1 MLIYYNYK
9 KGEMNEKIIYIC
21 IVFASS
27 IVTTSGTGDGF
38 SGKIKVDVV
47 TNGEKIEDIKVVSN
61 SETSHIIS
69 RAFPILKERILKAQ
83 SPIVDS
89 VSGASYTSF
98 GVKKAVAE
106 ALKANGKDFG
116 RIRFNTK
123 APEQPV
129 ADLEAVNTDLVI
141 IGGGPAGLAAAISA
155 REAGLKNIILIE
167 KLDILSGNGKY
178 DMNFYDL
185 INSEAQKANGIND
198 SVEALIADNSN
209 PLDTPER
216 IRAQA
221 EGAFVLDKWLRSF
234 GVKLNYN
241 YGKRGHMAES
251 NAYAGA
257 HIQDGMEKKVKEL
270 GIDVRTGTK
279 GLDLIMKDGKAV
291 GVKVQNKNNFY
302 DINAKA
308 VILATGGFSANKE
321 LLKKYV
327 PGSEV
332 FQTSNQLGATGD
344 FIPVFEKNNIKTA
357 NLEVLNIFPFI
368 IRQTRDLTGGGDGFI
383 LVNKEGKRFTSE
395 SITYATR
402 FSTAQKI
409 LAQPD
414 SAAFYIYDQKLYDS
428 SYRLQK
434 HTAQGLHV
442 KANTLDE
449 LAEKLGIDK
458 DNLKATVKEF
468 NMAVR
473 GEIKDPFREKPTKKE
488 FMSEGPYYGVQVE
501 SAVHMTRGGVVAD
514 EKTQVY
520 YENGNVVKGLYAAG
534 EVANSNSGAYSA
546 AVIFGRIAG
555 EEAAKYINNN

>member
-1 MLIYYNYK
+1 MKKLFTSVLFLLISTF
-9 KGEMNEKIIYIC
+9 I
-21 IVFASS
+21 FATGT
-27 IVTTSGTGDGF
+27 VTTSGTGDGF

-47 TNGEKIEDIKVVSN
+47 TNGEKIEDIKIVSN

-129 ADLEAVNTDLVI
+129 ANLEAVNTDLVI

-185 INSEAQKANGIND
+185 INSKAQKANGIND

-234 GVKLNYN
+234 GVNLNYN
-241 YGKRGHMAES
+241 YGKRGHMAEAD
-251 NAYAGA
+251 AYAGA

-279 GLDLIMKDGKAV
+279 GLNLIMKDGKIA
-291 GVKVQNKNNFY
+291 GVKVQNRNNFY

-434 HTAQGLHV
+434 HTAQGLHT

-449 LAEKLGIDK
+449 LADKLGIDK

>member
-1 MLIYYNYK
+1 MKKLFTSVLFLLISTF
-9 KGEMNEKIIYIC
+9 I
-21 IVFASS
+21 FATGT
-27 IVTTSGTGDGF
+27 VTTSGTGDGF

-129 ADLEAVNTDLVI
+129 ANLEAVNTDLVI

-221 EGAFVLDKWLRSF
+221 EGSFILDKWLRSF
-234 GVKLNYN
+234 GVNLNYN
-241 YGKRGHMAES
+241 YGKRGHMAEAD
-251 NAYAGA
+251 AYAGA

-279 GLDLIMKDGKAV
+279 GLNLIMKDGKVV

-434 HTAQGLHV
+434 HTAQGLHT

-449 LAEKLGIDK
+449 LADKLGIDK

-468 NMAVR
+468 NMAVC

>member
-1 MLIYYNYK
+1 MK
-9 KGEMNEKIIYIC
+9 KL
-21 IVFASS
+21 FASVLFLLIS
-27 IVTTSGTGDGF
+27 TFIFATGTVTTSGTGDGF

-47 TNGEKIEDIKVVSN
+47 TNGEKIEDIKIVSN

-129 ADLEAVNTDLVI
+129 ANLEAVNTDLVI

-221 EGAFVLDKWLRSF
+221 EGSFVLDKWLRSF
-234 GVKLNYN
+234 GVNLNYN
-241 YGKRGHMAES
+241 YGKRGHMAEAD
-251 NAYAGA
+251 AYAGA
-257 HIQDGMEKKVKEL
+257 HIQDGMEKKIKEL
-270 GIDVRTGTK
+270 GIDVRTRTK
-279 GLDLIMKDGKAV
+279 GLDLIMKDGKVA

-327 PGSEV
+327 PGSEI

-434 HTAQGLHV
+434 HTAQGLHT
-442 KANTLDE
+442 KANTIDE
-449 LAEKLGIDK
+449 LADKLGIDK
-458 DNLKATVKEF
+458 DNLKETVKEF

-520 YENGNVVKGLYAAG
+520 YENGKVVKGLYAAG

-555 EEAAKYINNN
+555 EEATKYINNN

>member
-1 MLIYYNYK
+1 MK
-9 KGEMNEKIIYIC
+9 KLLLSAFILALST
-21 IVFASS
+21 FAGA
-27 IVTTSGTGDGF
+27 VDTTATIGKAGGF
-38 SGKIKVDVV
+38 SGEIQVEVITK
-47 TNGEKIEDIKVVSN
+47 GEKIEDIKLLSN
-61 SETSHIIS
+61 NETSHIIS
-69 RAFPILKERILKAQ
+69 RAFPILKERILEAQ

-98 GVKKAVAE
+98 GIKNAVAS
-106 ALKANGKDFG
+106 AMKQNGKDFG

-129 ADLEAVNTDLVI
+129 AHLEPVNTDLVI

-155 REAGLKNIILIE
+155 REAGLQNIILIE

-185 INSEAQKANGIND
+185 INSKAQRDAGVED
-198 SVEALIADNSN
+198 SVEKLIADNSN

-216 IRAQA
+216 VRAQA
-221 EGAFVLDKWLRSF
+221 EGSYVLDEWLR
-234 GVKLNYN
+234 GMGINLNYY

-257 HIQDGMEKKVKEL
+257 HVQDGMEAKVKEL

-279 GLDLIMKDGKAV
+279 GLDLIMKDGKAA

-308 VILATGGFSANKE
+308 VIIATGGFSANKE

-332 FQTSNQLGATGD
+332 FQTSNQIGATGD
-344 FIPVFEKNNIKTA
+344 FIPVFEKNNLKTA

-402 FSTAQKI
+402 FATAKLI
-409 LAQPD
+409 LEQPE

-434 HTAQGLHV
+434 HTAQGLHI
-442 KANTLDE
+442 KAETLDE
-449 LAEKLGIDK
+449 LAEKLGINK
-458 DNLKATVKEF
+458 DNLKVTVTDF
-468 NMAVR
+468 NRAIR
-473 GEIKDPFREKPTKKE
+473 GEIKDPFREKPAKKE
-488 FMSEGPYYGVQVE
+488 FMNEGPYYGVQVE

-514 EKTQVY
+514 EKTQVIH
-520 YENGNVVKGLYAAG
+520 EDGHIVEGLYAAG

-555 EEAAKYINNN
+555 AEAVKYINK

>member
-1 MLIYYNYK
+1 MKKLFASVLFLLISAF
-9 KGEMNEKIIYIC
+9 
-21 IVFASS
+21 VFATST
-27 IVTTSGTGDGF
+27 VTTSGIGDGF

-129 ADLEAVNTDLVI
+129 ANLEAVNTDLVI

-155 REAGLKNIILIE
+155 KEAGLKNIILIE

-234 GVKLNYN
+234 GVNLNYN

-257 HIQDGMEKKVKEL
+257 HIQDGMEKKIKEL

-332 FQTSNQLGATGD
+332 FQTSNQIGATGD

-395 SITYATR
+395 SISYATR

-414 SAAFYIYDQKLYDS
+414 SAAFYIYDQKLYDA

-449 LAEKLGIDK
+449 LADKLGIDK
-458 DNLKATVKEF
+458 DNLKETLKEF

-514 EKTQVY
+514 EKAQVY
-520 YENGNVVKGLYAAG
+520 YENGKVVKGLYAAG

-555 EEAAKYINNN
+555 EEATKYINNN

>member
-1 MLIYYNYK
+1 MKKLFTSVLFLLISTF
-9 KGEMNEKIIYIC
+9 I
-21 IVFASS
+21 FATGT
-27 IVTTSGTGDGF
+27 VTTSGTGDGF

-61 SETSHIIS
+61 AETSHIIS

-129 ADLEAVNTDLVI
+129 ANLEAINTDLVI

-234 GVKLNYN
+234 GVNLNYN
-241 YGKRGHMAES
+241 YGKRGHMAEAD
-251 NAYAGA
+251 AYAGA

-279 GLDLIMKDGKAV
+279 GLDLIMKDGKIA
-291 GVKVQNKNNFY
+291 GVKVQNRNNFY

-383 LVNKEGKRFTSE
+383 LINKEGKRFTSE

-434 HTAQGLHV
+434 HTAQGLHT

-449 LAEKLGIDK
+449 LADKLGIDK

-473 GEIKDPFREKPTKKE
+473 GEIKDSFREKPTKKE

>member
-1 MLIYYNYK
+1 MKKLFTSVLFLLISAF
-9 KGEMNEKIIYIC
+9 
-21 IVFASS
+21 VFASS

-344 FIPVFEKNNIKTA
+344 FIPVFEKNSIKTA

-434 HTAQGLHV
+434 HTAQGLHT
-442 KANTLDE
+442 KANTIDE
-449 LAEKLGIDK
+449 LADKLGIDK
-458 DNLKATVKEF
+458 DNLKETVKEF

>member
-1 MLIYYNYK
+1 MKKLFTSVLFLLISAF
-9 KGEMNEKIIYIC
+9 
-21 IVFASS
+21 VFATGT
-27 IVTTSGTGDGF
+27 VTTSGTGDGF

-47 TNGEKIEDIKVVSN
+47 TNGEKIEDIRVVSN

-129 ADLEAVNTDLVI
+129 ANLEAVNTDLVI

-414 SAAFYIYDQKLYDS
+414 SAAFYIYDQKLYDA

-458 DNLKATVKEF
+458 DNLKETVKEF
-468 NMAVR
+468 NMAVC

-555 EEAAKYINNN
+555 EEATKYINNN

>member
-1 MLIYYNYK
+1 MK
-9 KGEMNEKIIYIC
+9 KL
-21 IVFASS
+21 FASVLFLLIS
-27 IVTTSGTGDGF
+27 TFIFATGTVTTSGTGDGF

-47 TNGEKIEDIKVVSN
+47 TNGEKIEDIKIVSN

-129 ADLEAVNTDLVI
+129 ANLEAINTDLVI

-221 EGAFVLDKWLRSF
+221 EGSFVLDKWLRSF
-234 GVKLNYN
+234 GVNLNYN
-241 YGKRGHMAES
+241 YGKRGHMAEAD
-251 NAYAGA
+251 AYAGA
-257 HIQDGMEKKVKEL
+257 HIQDGMEKKIKEL
-270 GIDVRTGTK
+270 GIDVRTRTK
-279 GLDLIMKDGKAV
+279 GLDLIMKDGKVA

-434 HTAQGLHV
+434 HTAQGLHT
-442 KANTLDE
+442 KANTIDE
-449 LAEKLGIDK
+449 LADKLGIDK
-458 DNLKATVKEF
+458 DNLKETVKEF

-520 YENGNVVKGLYAAG
+520 YENGKVVKGLYAAG

-555 EEAAKYINNN
+555 EEATKYINNN

>member
-1 MLIYYNYK
+1 MKKLFTSVLFLLISAF
-9 KGEMNEKIIYIC
+9 
-21 IVFASS
+21 VFASG

-61 SETSHIIS
+61 SETFHIIS

-129 ADLEAVNTDLVI
+129 ANLEAVNTDLVI

-251 NAYAGA
+251 NAYAGT

-395 SITYATR
+395 SISYATR

-434 HTAQGLHV
+434 HTAQGLHT
-442 KANTLDE
+442 KANTIDE
-449 LAEKLGIDK
+449 LADKLEIDK
-458 DNLKATVKEF
+458 DNLKETVKEF

-473 GEIKDPFREKPTKKE
+473 GEIKDLFREKPTKKE

-520 YENGNVVKGLYAAG
+520 YENGKVVKGLYAAG

-555 EEAAKYINNN
+555 EEATKYINNN

>member
-1 MLIYYNYK
+1 MK
-9 KGEMNEKIIYIC
+9 KL
-21 IVFASS
+21 FASVLFLLIS
-27 IVTTSGTGDGF
+27 TFIFATGTVTTSGTGDGF

-47 TNGEKIEDIKVVSN
+47 TNGEKIEDIKIVSN

-129 ADLEAVNTDLVI
+129 ANLEAVNTDLVI

-185 INSEAQKANGIND
+185 INSKAQKANGIND

-234 GVKLNYN
+234 GVNLNYN
-241 YGKRGHMAES
+241 YGKRGHMAEAD
-251 NAYAGA
+251 AYAGA

-291 GVKVQNKNNFY
+291 GVKVQNRNNFY

-327 PGSEV
+327 PGSEI

-434 HTAQGLHV
+434 HTAQGLHT
-442 KANTLDE
+442 KANTIDE
-449 LAEKLGIDK
+449 LADKLGIDK
-458 DNLKATVKEF
+458 DNLKETVKEF

-520 YENGNVVKGLYAAG
+520 YENGKVVKGLYAAG

-555 EEAAKYINNN
+555 EEATKYINNN

>member
-1 MLIYYNYK
+1 MKKLFTSVLFLLISAF
-9 KGEMNEKIIYIC
+9 
-21 IVFASS
+21 VFASG

-116 RIRFNTK
+116 RIRFNIK

-129 ADLEAVNTDLVI
+129 ANLEAVNTDLVI

-221 EGAFVLDKWLRSF
+221 EGSFVLDKWLRSF
-234 GVKLNYN
+234 GVNLNYN
-241 YGKRGHMAES
+241 YGKRGHMAEAD
-251 NAYAGA
+251 AYAGA

-395 SITYATR
+395 SISYATR

>member
-1 MLIYYNYK
+1 MK
-9 KGEMNEKIIYIC
+9 KL
-21 IVFASS
+21 FASVLFLLIS
-27 IVTTSGTGDGF
+27 TFIFATGTVTTSGTGDGF

-47 TNGEKIEDIKVVSN
+47 TNGEKIEDIKIVSN

-129 ADLEAVNTDLVI
+129 ANLEAINTDLVI

-155 REAGLKNIILIE
+155 RETGLKNIILIE

-185 INSEAQKANGIND
+185 INSKAQKANGIND

-234 GVKLNYN
+234 DVNLNYN
-241 YGKRGHMAES
+241 YGKRGHMAEAD
-251 NAYAGA
+251 AYAGA

-291 GVKVQNKNNFY
+291 GVKVQNRNNFY

-308 VILATGGFSANKE
+308 IILATGGFSANKE

-434 HTAQGLHV
+434 HTAQGLHT
-442 KANTLDE
+442 KANTIDE
-449 LAEKLGIDK
+449 LADKLGIDK
-458 DNLKATVKEF
+458 DNLKETVKEF

-473 GEIKDPFREKPTKKE
+473 GEIKDPFRERPTKKE

-520 YENGNVVKGLYAAG
+520 YENGKVVKGLYAAG

-555 EEAAKYINNN
+555 EEATKYINNN

>member
-1 MLIYYNYK
+1 MKKLFTSVLFLLISTF
-9 KGEMNEKIIYIC
+9 I
-21 IVFASS
+21 FATGT
-27 IVTTSGTGDGF
+27 VTTSGTGDGF

-129 ADLEAVNTDLVI
+129 ANLEAINTDLVI

-221 EGAFVLDKWLRSF
+221 EGSFVLDKWLRSF
-234 GVKLNYN
+234 GVNLNYN
-241 YGKRGHMAES
+241 YGKRGHMAEAD
-251 NAYAGA
+251 AYAGA

-434 HTAQGLHV
+434 HTAQGLHT
-442 KANTLDE
+442 KANTIDE
-449 LAEKLGIDK
+449 LADKLGIDK
-458 DNLKATVKEF
+458 DNLKETVKEF

-520 YENGNVVKGLYAAG
+520 YENGKVVKGLYAAG

-555 EEAAKYINNN
+555 EEATKYINNN

>member
-1 MLIYYNYK
+1 MK
-9 KGEMNEKIIYIC
+9 KL
-21 IVFASS
+21 FASVLFLLIS
-27 IVTTSGTGDGF
+27 TFIFATGTVTTSGTGDGF

-47 TNGEKIEDIKVVSN
+47 TNGEKIEDIKIVSN

-129 ADLEAVNTDLVI
+129 ANLEAVNTDLVI

-185 INSEAQKANGIND
+185 INSKAQKANGIND

-216 IRAQA
+216 IRTQA

-234 GVKLNYN
+234 GVNLNYN
-241 YGKRGHMAES
+241 YGKRGHMAEAD
-251 NAYAGA
+251 AYAGA

-291 GVKVQNKNNFY
+291 GVKVQNRNNFY

-434 HTAQGLHV
+434 HTAQGLHT
-442 KANTLDE
+442 KANTIDE
-449 LAEKLGIDK
+449 LADKLGIDK
-458 DNLKATVKEF
+458 DNLKETVKEF

-520 YENGNVVKGLYAAG
+520 YENGKVVKGLYAAG

-555 EEAAKYINNN
+555 EEATKYINNN

>member
-1 MLIYYNYK
+1 MKKLFTSVLFLLISAF
-9 KGEMNEKIIYIC
+9 
-21 IVFASS
+21 VFASG

-129 ADLEAVNTDLVI
+129 ANLEAVNTDLVI

-216 IRAQA
+216 ISAQA

-395 SITYATR
+395 SISYATR

-434 HTAQGLHV
+434 HTAQGLHT
-442 KANTLDE
+442 KANTIDE
-449 LAEKLGIDK
+449 LADKLEIDK
-458 DNLKATVKEF
+458 DNLKETVKEF

-473 GEIKDPFREKPTKKE
+473 GEIKDLFREKPTKKE

-520 YENGNVVKGLYAAG
+520 YENGKVVKGLYAAG

>member
-1 MLIYYNYK
+1 MKKLFTTALFLLISAF
-9 KGEMNEKIIYIC
+9 I
-21 IVFASS
+21 FAAGT
-27 IVTTSGTGDGF
+27 VTTSGTGDGF

-47 TNGEKIEDIKVVSN
+47 TTGEKIEDIKLVSD
-61 SETSHIIS
+61 SETFHIIS
-69 RAFPILKERILKAQ
+69 RAFPVLKERILKAQ

-98 GVKKAVAE
+98 GIKKAVAE
-106 ALKANGKDFG
+106 ALKSNGKDFG

-129 ADLEAVNTDLVI
+129 TNLKAVNTDLVI

-185 INSEAQKANGIND
+185 INSEAQKARGIND
-198 SVEALIADNSN
+198 TVEALIADNTN

-279 GLDLIMKDGKAV
+279 GLDLIMKDGKAA
-291 GVKVQNKNNFY
+291 GVKVQNGNNFY

-308 VILATGGFSANKE
+308 VIIATGGFSANKE

-332 FQTSNQLGATGD
+332 FQTSNQIGATGD

-383 LVNKEGKRFTSE
+383 LVNKDGKRFTSE
-395 SITYATR
+395 NITYATR

-409 LAQPD
+409 LDQPD
-414 SAAFYIYDQKLYDS
+414 SAVFYIYDQKLYDAS
-428 SYRLQK
+428 FRLQK
-434 HTAQGLHV
+434 HTAQGLHT
-442 KANTLDE
+442 KAATLDE
-449 LAEKLGIDK
+449 LADKLGIDK
-458 DNLKATVKEF
+458 NNLKTTVEEF
-468 NMAVR
+468 NKAVR
-473 GEIKDPFREKPTKKE
+473 GEIKDPFRENPTKKE
-488 FMSEGPYYGVQVE
+488 FMTEGPYYGVQVE
-501 SAVHMTRGGVVAD
+501 SAIHMTRGGVVAD
-514 EKTQVY
+514 EKTQVLY
-520 YENGNVVKGLYAAG
+520 DNGNIVSGLYAAG

-555 EEAAKYINNN
+555 QEAAKYINK

>member
-1 MLIYYNYK
+1 MKKLFTSVLFLLISAF
-9 KGEMNEKIIYIC
+9 
-21 IVFASS
+21 VFASG

-129 ADLEAVNTDLVI
+129 ANLEAVNTDLVI

-344 FIPVFEKNNIKTA
+344 FIPVFEKNSIKTA

-434 HTAQGLHV
+434 HTAQGLHT
-442 KANTLDE
+442 KANTIDE
-449 LAEKLGIDK
+449 LADKLGIDK
-458 DNLKATVKEF
+458 DNLKETVKEF

>member
-1 MLIYYNYK
+1 MKKLFTIVLFLI
-9 KGEMNEKIIYIC
+9 ISTFI
-21 IVFASS
+21 FAT
-27 IVTTSGTGDGF
+27 VTTSGIGDGF
-38 SGKIKVDVV
+38 SGKIKVDVL
-47 TNGEKIEDIKVVSN
+47 TNGEKIEDIKLVSD

-83 SPIVDS
+83 SPVVDS

-123 APEQPV
+123 APEQP
-129 ADLEAVNTDLVI
+129 AANLEAVNTDLVI

-185 INSEAQKANGIND
+185 INSEAQKARGIND
-198 SVEALIADNSN
+198 TVESLIADNSN

-216 IRAQA
+216 IKAQA

-257 HIQDGMEKKVKEL
+257 HIQDGMENKVKEL

-279 GLDLIMKDGKAV
+279 GLDLIMKDGKAA
-291 GVKVQNKNNFY
+291 GVKVQNGNNFY

-332 FQTSNQLGATGD
+332 FQTSNQIGATGD

-409 LAQPD
+409 LDQTD

-428 SYRLQK
+428 SFRLQK
-434 HTAQGLHV
+434 HTAQGLHL
-442 KANTLDE
+442 KADTLDE
-449 LAEKLGIDK
+449 LADKLGIDK
-458 DNLKATVKEF
+458 NNLKSTVEEF
-468 NMAVR
+468 NKAVR

-501 SAVHMTRGGVVAD
+501 SAIHMTRGGVVAD
-514 EKTQVY
+514 EKTQVLY
-520 YENGNVVKGLYAAG
+520 DNGNIVNGLYAAG

-555 EEAAKYINNN
+555 QEAAKYINK

>member
-1 MLIYYNYK
+1 MKKLFTTALFLLISAF
-9 KGEMNEKIIYIC
+9 I
-21 IVFASS
+21 FAAGT
-27 IVTTSGTGDGF
+27 VTTSGTGDGF

-47 TNGEKIEDIKVVSN
+47 TTGEKIEDIKLVSD

-69 RAFPILKERILKAQ
+69 RAFPVLKERILKAQ

-98 GVKKAVAE
+98 GIKKAVAE
-106 ALKANGKDFG
+106 ALKSNGKDFG

-129 ADLEAVNTDLVI
+129 TNLKAVNTDLVI

-185 INSEAQKANGIND
+185 INSEAQKARGIND
-198 SVEALIADNSN
+198 TVEALIADNAN

-279 GLDLIMKDGKAV
+279 GLDLIMKDGKAA
-291 GVKVQNKNNFY
+291 GVKVQNGNNFY

-308 VILATGGFSANKE
+308 VIIATGGFSANKE

-332 FQTSNQLGATGD
+332 FQTSNQIGATGD

-383 LVNKEGKRFTSE
+383 LVNKDGKRFTSE
-395 SITYATR
+395 NITYATR

-409 LAQPD
+409 LDQPN
-414 SAAFYIYDQKLYDS
+414 SAVFYIYDQKLYDAS
-428 SYRLQK
+428 FRLQK
-434 HTAQGLHV
+434 HTAQGLHT
-442 KANTLDE
+442 KAATLDE
-449 LAEKLGIDK
+449 LADKLGIDK
-458 DNLKATVKEF
+458 NNLKTTVEEF
-468 NMAVR
+468 NKAVR
-473 GEIKDPFREKPTKKE
+473 GEIKDPFRENPTKKE
-488 FMSEGPYYGVQVE
+488 FMTEGPYYGVQVE
-501 SAVHMTRGGVVAD
+501 SAIHMTRGGVVAD
-514 EKTQVY
+514 EKTQVLY
-520 YENGNVVKGLYAAG
+520 DNGNIVSGLYAAG

-555 EEAAKYINNN
+555 QEATKYINK

>member
-1 MLIYYNYK
+1 MK
-9 KGEMNEKIIYIC
+9 KL
-21 IVFASS
+21 FASVLFLLIS
-27 IVTTSGTGDGF
+27 TFIFATGTVTTSGTGDGF

-47 TNGEKIEDIKVVSN
+47 TNGEKIEDIKIVSN

-116 RIRFNTK
+116 RVRFNTK

-129 ADLEAVNTDLVI
+129 ANLEAVNTDLVI

-185 INSEAQKANGIND
+185 INSKAQKANGIND

-234 GVKLNYN
+234 GVNLNYN
-241 YGKRGHMAES
+241 YGKRGHMAEAD
-251 NAYAGA
+251 AYAGA

-291 GVKVQNKNNFY
+291 GVKVQNRNNFY

-434 HTAQGLHV
+434 HTAQGLHT
-442 KANTLDE
+442 KANTIDE
-449 LAEKLGIDK
+449 LADKLGIDK
-458 DNLKATVKEF
+458 DNLKETVKEF

-520 YENGNVVKGLYAAG
+520 YENGKVVKGLYAAG

-546 AVIFGRIAG
+546 AVIFGRIA
-555 EEAAKYINNN
+555 A

>member
-1 MLIYYNYK
+1 MKKLFTSVLFLLISAF
-9 KGEMNEKIIYIC
+9 
-21 IVFASS
+21 VFASG

-61 SETSHIIS
+61 SETFHIIS

-129 ADLEAVNTDLVI
+129 ANLEAVNTDLVI

-395 SITYATR
+395 SISYATR

-434 HTAQGLHV
+434 HTAQGLHT
-442 KANTLDE
+442 KANTIDE
-449 LAEKLGIDK
+449 LADKLEIDK
-458 DNLKATVKEF
+458 DNLKETVKEF

-520 YENGNVVKGLYAAG
+520 YENGKVVKGLYAAG

-555 EEAAKYINNN
+555 EEATKYINNN

>member
-1 MLIYYNYK
+1 MKKLFTSVLFLLISAF
-9 KGEMNEKIIYIC
+9 
-21 IVFASS
+21 VFATGT
-27 IVTTSGTGDGF
+27 VTTSGIGDGF

-47 TNGEKIEDIKVVSN
+47 TRGEKIEDIKVVSN

-129 ADLEAVNTDLVI
+129 ANLEAVNTDLVI

-221 EGAFVLDKWLRSF
+221 EGSFVLDKWLRSF
-234 GVKLNYN
+234 GINLNYN

-270 GIDVRTGTK
+270 GINVRTGTK
-279 GLDLIMKDGKAV
+279 GLDLIMRDGKVV
-291 GVKVQNKNNFY
+291 GVKVQSGNNFY

-344 FIPVFEKNNIKTA
+344 FIPVFEKNSIKTA

-409 LAQPD
+409 LAQPE
-414 SAAFYIYDQKLYDS
+414 SAAFYIYDQKLYDA

-434 HTAQGLHV
+434 HTAQGLHI

-449 LAEKLGIDK
+449 LSDKLGINK
-458 DNLKATVKEF
+458 DNLKSTVKEF

-555 EEAAKYINNN
+555 EEATKYINNN

>member
-1 MLIYYNYK
+1 MKKLFASVLFLLISAF
-9 KGEMNEKIIYIC
+9 
-21 IVFASS
+21 VFATGT
-27 IVTTSGTGDGF
+27 VTTSGIGDGF

-47 TNGEKIEDIKVVSN
+47 TRGEKIEDIKVVSN

-123 APEQPV
+123 APEQPI
-129 ADLEAVNTDLVI
+129 ANLEAVNTDLVI

-221 EGAFVLDKWLRSF
+221 EGSFVLDKWLRSF
-234 GVKLNYN
+234 GVNLNYN

-279 GLDLIMKDGKAV
+279 GLDLIMRDGKVV
-291 GVKVQNKNNFY
+291 GVKVQSGNNFY

-344 FIPVFEKNNIKTA
+344 FIPVFEKNSIKTA

-409 LAQPD
+409 LAQPE
-414 SAAFYIYDQKLYDS
+414 SAAFYIYDQKLYDA

-449 LAEKLGIDK
+449 LSDKLGINK
-458 DNLKATVKEF
+458 DNLKSTVKEF

-555 EEAAKYINNN
+555 EEAVKYINKN

>member
-1 MLIYYNYK
+1 MKKLFTSVLFLLISAF
-9 KGEMNEKIIYIC
+9 
-21 IVFASS
+21 VFASG

-61 SETSHIIS
+61 SETFHIIS

-129 ADLEAVNTDLVI
+129 ANLEAVNTDLVI

-395 SITYATR
+395 SISYATR

-434 HTAQGLHV
+434 HTAQGLHT
-442 KANTLDE
+442 KANTIDE
-449 LAEKLGIDK
+449 LADKLEIDK
-458 DNLKATVKEF
+458 DNLKETVKEF

-473 GEIKDPFREKPTKKE
+473 GEIKDLFREKPTKKE

-520 YENGNVVKGLYAAG
+520 YENGKVVKGLYAAG

-555 EEAAKYINNN
+555 EEATKYINNN

>member
-1 MLIYYNYK
+1 MKKLFTSVLFLLISTF
-9 KGEMNEKIIYIC
+9 I
-21 IVFASS
+21 FATGT
-27 IVTTSGTGDGF
+27 VTTSGTGDGF

-129 ADLEAVNTDLVI
+129 ANLEAVNTDLVI

-409 LAQPD
+409 LAHLLHKKFLLNLILLLFIFMIKNYMIQVIVYKNIQLKD
-414 SAAFYIYDQKLYDS
+414 FIQKL
-428 SYRLQK
+428 
-434 HTAQGLHV
+434 
-442 KANTLDE
+442 TL
-449 LAEKLGIDK
+449 L
-458 DNLKATVKEF
+458 
-468 NMAVR
+468 
-473 GEIKDPFREKPTKKE
+473 
-488 FMSEGPYYGVQVE
+488 MS
-501 SAVHMTRGGVVAD
+501 
-514 EKTQVY
+514 
-520 YENGNVVKGLYAAG
+520 
-534 EVANSNSGAYSA
+534 
-546 AVIFGRIAG
+546 
-555 EEAAKYINNN
+555 

>member
-1 MLIYYNYK
+1 MK
-9 KGEMNEKIIYIC
+9 KLFTTVLFLFISAFI
-21 IVFASS
+21 FASGT
-27 IVTTSGTGDGF
+27 VTTSGTGDGF
-38 SGKIKVDVV
+38 SGKIKVDVL
-47 TNGEKIEDIKVVSN
+47 TNGEKIEDIKLVSD

-69 RAFPILKERILKAQ
+69 RAFPVLKERILKTQ

-98 GVKKAVAE
+98 GIKKAVAD
-106 ALKANGKDFG
+106 ALKSNGKDFG

-123 APEQPV
+123 APEQPIV
-129 ADLEAVNTDLVI
+129 NLKAVNTDLVI

-155 REAGLKNIILIE
+155 KEAGLKNIILIE

-198 SVEALIADNSN
+198 TVEALIADNTN

-216 IRAQA
+216 IKAQA

-257 HIQDGMEKKVKEL
+257 HVQDGMEKKVKEL
-270 GIDVRTGTK
+270 DIDVRTGTK

-291 GVKVQNKNNFY
+291 GVKVQNGNNFY

-332 FQTSNQLGATGD
+332 FQTSNQIGATGD

-383 LVNKEGKRFTSE
+383 LVNKDGKRFTSE
-395 SITYATR
+395 NITYATR

-409 LAQPD
+409 LDQPD
-414 SAAFYIYDQKLYDS
+414 SAVFYIYDQKLYDAS
-428 SYRLQK
+428 FRLQK
-434 HTAQGLHV
+434 HTAQGLHI
-442 KANTLDE
+442 KAATLDE
-449 LAEKLGIDK
+449 LADKLGINK
-458 DNLKATVKEF
+458 NNLKTTVKEF
-468 NMAVR
+468 NKAVR
-473 GEIKDPFREKPTKKE
+473 GEIKDPFRENPTKKE

-501 SAVHMTRGGVVAD
+501 SAIHMTRGGVVAD
-514 EKTQVY
+514 EKTQVL
-520 YENGNVVKGLYAAG
+520 YENGNIVNGLYAAG

-555 EEAAKYINNN
+555 KEAAEYINKR

>member
-1 MLIYYNYK
+1 MKKLFTIVLFLI
-9 KGEMNEKIIYIC
+9 ISTFI
-21 IVFASS
+21 FAT
-27 IVTTSGTGDGF
+27 VTTSGIGDGF
-38 SGKIKVDVV
+38 SGKIKVDVL
-47 TNGEKIEDIKVVSN
+47 TNGEKIEDIKLVSD

-83 SPIVDS
+83 SPVVDS

-123 APEQPV
+123 APEQP
-129 ADLEAVNTDLVI
+129 AANLEAVNTDLVI

-185 INSEAQKANGIND
+185 INSEAQKARGIND
-198 SVEALIADNSN
+198 TVESLIADNSN

-216 IRAQA
+216 IKAQA

-257 HIQDGMEKKVKEL
+257 HVQDGMENKVKEL

-279 GLDLIMKDGKAV
+279 GLDLIMKDGKAA
-291 GVKVQNKNNFY
+291 GVKVQNGNNFY

-332 FQTSNQLGATGD
+332 FQTSNQIGATGD

-409 LAQPD
+409 LDQTD

-428 SYRLQK
+428 SFRLQK
-434 HTAQGLHV
+434 HTAQGLHL
-442 KANTLDE
+442 KADTLDE
-449 LAEKLGIDK
+449 LADKLGIDK
-458 DNLKATVKEF
+458 NNLKSTVEEF
-468 NMAVR
+468 NKAVR

-488 FMSEGPYYGVQVE
+488 FISEGPYYGVQVE
-501 SAVHMTRGGVVAD
+501 SAIHMTRGGVVAD
-514 EKTQVY
+514 EKTQVLY
-520 YENGNVVKGLYAAG
+520 DNGNIVNGLYAAG

-555 EEAAKYINNN
+555 QEAAKYINK

>member
-1 MLIYYNYK
+1 MKKLFTSVLFLLISAF
-9 KGEMNEKIIYIC
+9 
-21 IVFASS
+21 VFASG

-47 TNGEKIEDIKVVSN
+47 TNGEKIEDIRVVSN

-129 ADLEAVNTDLVI
+129 ANLEAVNTDLVI

-209 PLDTPER
+209 PSDTPER

-395 SITYATR
+395 SISYATR

-434 HTAQGLHV
+434 HTAQGLHT
-442 KANTLDE
+442 KANTIDE
-449 LAEKLGIDK
+449 LADKLEIDK
-458 DNLKATVKEF
+458 DNLKETVKEF

-520 YENGNVVKGLYAAG
+520 YENGKVVKGLYAAG

>member
-1 MLIYYNYK
+1 MKKLFTSVLFLLISAF
-9 KGEMNEKIIYIC
+9 
-21 IVFASS
+21 VFASS

-473 GEIKDPFREKPTKKE
+473 GEIKDPFREKLTKKE

>member
-1 MLIYYNYK
+1 MKKLFTSVLFLLISTF
-9 KGEMNEKIIYIC
+9 I
-21 IVFASS
+21 FATGT
-27 IVTTSGTGDGF
+27 VTTSGTGDGF

-61 SETSHIIS
+61 AETSHIIS

-106 ALKANGKDFG
+106 TLKANGKDFG

-129 ADLEAVNTDLVI
+129 ANLEAINTDLVI

-234 GVKLNYN
+234 GVNLNYN
-241 YGKRGHMAES
+241 YGKRGHMAEAD
-251 NAYAGA
+251 AYAGA

-279 GLDLIMKDGKAV
+279 GLDLIMKDGKVA
-291 GVKVQNKNNFY
+291 GVKVQNRNNFY

-434 HTAQGLHV
+434 HTAQGLHT

-449 LAEKLGIDK
+449 LADKLGIDK

-555 EEAAKYINNN
+555 EEATKYINNN

>member
-1 MLIYYNYK
+1 MKKLFTIVLFLI
-9 KGEMNEKIIYIC
+9 ISTFI
-21 IVFASS
+21 FAT
-27 IVTTSGTGDGF
+27 VTTSGIGDGF
-38 SGKIKVDVV
+38 SGKIKVDVL
-47 TNGEKIEDIKVVSN
+47 TNGEKIEDIKLVSD

-83 SPIVDS
+83 SPVVDS

-123 APEQPV
+123 APEQP
-129 ADLEAVNTDLVI
+129 AANLEAVNTDLVI

-185 INSEAQKANGIND
+185 INSEAQKARGIND
-198 SVEALIADNSN
+198 TVESLIADNSN

-216 IRAQA
+216 IKAQA

-257 HIQDGMEKKVKEL
+257 HVQDGMENKVKEL

-279 GLDLIMKDGKAV
+279 GLDLIMKDGKAA
-291 GVKVQNKNNFY
+291 GVKVQNGNNFY

-332 FQTSNQLGATGD
+332 FQTSNQIGATGD

-409 LAQPD
+409 LDQTD

-428 SYRLQK
+428 SFRLQK
-434 HTAQGLHV
+434 HTAQGLHL
-442 KANTLDE
+442 KADTLDE
-449 LAEKLGIDK
+449 LADKLGIDK
-458 DNLKATVKEF
+458 NNLKSTVEEF
-468 NMAVR
+468 NKAVR

-501 SAVHMTRGGVVAD
+501 SAIHMTRGGVVAD
-514 EKTQVY
+514 EKTQVLY
-520 YENGNVVKGLYAAG
+520 DNGNIVNGLYVAG

-555 EEAAKYINNN
+555 QEAAKYINK

>member
-1 MLIYYNYK
+1 MK
-9 KGEMNEKIIYIC
+9 KL
-21 IVFASS
+21 FASVLFLLIS
-27 IVTTSGTGDGF
+27 TFIFATGTVTTSGTGDGF

-47 TNGEKIEDIKVVSN
+47 TNGEKIEDIKIVSN

-129 ADLEAVNTDLVI
+129 ANLEAVNTDLVI

-185 INSEAQKANGIND
+185 INSKAQKANGIND

-234 GVKLNYN
+234 DVNLNYN
-241 YGKRGHMAES
+241 YGKRGHMAEAD
-251 NAYAGA
+251 AYAGA

-291 GVKVQNKNNFY
+291 GVKVQNRNNFY

-327 PGSEV
+327 PGSEI

-434 HTAQGLHV
+434 HTAQGLHT
-442 KANTLDE
+442 KANTIDE
-449 LAEKLGIDK
+449 LADKLGIDK
-458 DNLKATVKEF
+458 DNLKETVKEF

-520 YENGNVVKGLYAAG
+520 YENGKVVKGLYAAG

-555 EEAAKYINNN
+555 EEATKYINNN

>member
-1 MLIYYNYK
+1 MK
-9 KGEMNEKIIYIC
+9 KL
-21 IVFASS
+21 FASVLFLLIS
-27 IVTTSGTGDGF
+27 TFIFATGTVTTSGTGDGF

-47 TNGEKIEDIKVVSN
+47 TNGEKIEDIRVVSN

-129 ADLEAVNTDLVI
+129 ANLEAINTDLVI

-395 SITYATR
+395 SISYATR

-449 LAEKLGIDK
+449 LADKLGIDK

-488 FMSEGPYYGVQVE
+488 FMNEGPYYGVQVE

-555 EEAAKYINNN
+555 EEATKYINNN

>member
-1 MLIYYNYK
+1 MKKLFTSVLFLLISAF
-9 KGEMNEKIIYIC
+9 
-21 IVFASS
+21 VFATGT
-27 IVTTSGTGDGF
+27 VTTSGIGDGF

-47 TNGEKIEDIKVVSN
+47 TKGEKIEDIKVVSN

-123 APEQPV
+123 APEQPI
-129 ADLEAVNTDLVI
+129 ANLEAVNTDLVI

-221 EGAFVLDKWLRSF
+221 EGSFVLDKWLRSF
-234 GVKLNYN
+234 GVNLNYN

-279 GLDLIMKDGKAV
+279 GLDLIMRDGKVV
-291 GVKVQNKNNFY
+291 GVKVQSGNNFY

-308 VILATGGFSANKE
+308 VIIATGGFSANKE

-344 FIPVFEKNNIKTA
+344 FIPVFEKNSIKTA

-409 LAQPD
+409 LAQPE
-414 SAAFYIYDQKLYDS
+414 SAAFYIYDQKLYDA

-449 LAEKLGIDK
+449 LADKLGINK
-458 DNLKATVKEF
+458 DNLKSTVKEF

-555 EEAAKYINNN
+555 EEAVKYINKN

>member
-1 MLIYYNYK
+1 MKKLFTSVLFLLISTF
-9 KGEMNEKIIYIC
+9 I
-21 IVFASS
+21 FATDT
-27 IVTTSGTGDGF
+27 VTTSGTGDGF

-61 SETSHIIS
+61 AETSHIIS

-129 ADLEAVNTDLVI
+129 ANLEAINTDLVI

-234 GVKLNYN
+234 GVNLNYN
-241 YGKRGHMAES
+241 YGKRGHMAEAD
-251 NAYAGA
+251 AYAGA

-279 GLDLIMKDGKAV
+279 GLDLIMKDGKVA
-291 GVKVQNKNNFY
+291 GVKVQNRNNFY

-434 HTAQGLHV
+434 HTAQGLHT

-449 LAEKLGIDK
+449 LADKLGIDK

-555 EEAAKYINNN
+555 EEATKYINNN